1 MRKENPRT
9 DIASRQKYPKG
20 LLFRIVNING
30 TLLLDKDNN
39 LKGRG
44 IYLKKDLASIEI
56 AERKRLL
63 EKKGNV
69 PSSFYQELKEN
80 L

>member
-30 TLLLDKDNN
+30 TLTLDKDNT

-56 AERKRLL
+56 ASRKRLL

-69 PSSFYQELKEN
+69 PATLFEELKEN